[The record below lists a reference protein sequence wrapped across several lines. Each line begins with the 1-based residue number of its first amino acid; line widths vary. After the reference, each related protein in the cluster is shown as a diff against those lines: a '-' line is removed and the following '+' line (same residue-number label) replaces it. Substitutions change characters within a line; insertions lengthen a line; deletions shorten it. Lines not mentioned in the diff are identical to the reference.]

1 MKYIYIILLSLI
13 FNQVHFTDIPDN
25 TGVNHL
31 VVIENVIG
39 LEPGDEIGL
48 FDTNGL
54 TNSGDC
60 SSEYGELLV
69 GAGIYTGEQLN
80 IVGVGSVDFCD
91 FTGGYQLAGWVEDN
105 LITIKVWDA
114 SQDYEYEVSP
124 AFENDNSLWGDN
136 FGFSVVSELDGYI
149 YGCTDSEALNYNPL
163 ATYNDDSCIY
173 TVVQDL
179 LLDGVILNS
188 VSLYNDPLN
197 SNIDEI
203 FGDTDIILVTND
215 QGGYYIPGN
224 GFNSIGQWETGKG
237 YQVLVGGFNDVNVS
251 IEGYPIDATNTSVT
265 LLPFLLNNVAYLLD
279 APTSIES
286 VFEDLPIVFAADDQ
300 GHYYIPGS
308 GVNTIDS
315 SGGMQ
320 PGKGYKILISGIEA
334 IDFVYGEASD
344 EGLGRNLS
352 LVGASENYNVTR
364 TGISH
369 PIIIDEL
376 SGLISD
382 GDELVAYAD
391 GVPVG
396 VTTINTDDTNL
407 LVAWKSLYE
416 YGIDTDGYYD
426 GDQIELRL
434 FSQELGEELMVT
446 YSFNADSYGELP
458 VTVGSI
464 HVHNQSAV
472 PVEFGLEQNYPNPFN
487 PSTTI
492 DVSVASDT
500 QITLNIYDINGRL
513 VSTLADGVYDTGY
526 HSFVWNGLDQ
536 TGNKV
541 SAGIYFYSLQAE
553 GMSITK
559 KMMLMK

>member
-1 MKYIYIILLSLI
+1 M
-13 FNQVHFTDIPDN
+13 
-25 TGVNHL
+25 
-31 VVIENVIG
+31 NV
-39 LEPGDEIGL
+39 E
-48 FDTNGL
+48 F
-54 TNSGDC
+54 
-60 SSEYGELLV
+60 
-69 GAGIYTGEQLN
+69 
-80 IVGVGSVDFCD
+80 IV
-91 FTGGYQLAGWVEDN
+91 
-105 LITIKVWDA
+105 
-114 SQDYEYEVSP
+114 
-124 AFENDNSLWGDN
+124 
-136 FGFSVVSELDGYI
+136 
-149 YGCTDSEALNYNPL
+149 
-163 ATYNDDSCIY
+163 
-173 TVVQDL
+173 
-179 LLDGVILNS
+179 
-188 VSLYNDPLN
+188 
-197 SNIDEI
+197 
-203 FGDTDIILVTND
+203 
-215 QGGYYIPGN
+215 
-224 GFNSIGQWETGKG
+224 ETGKG

-251 IEGYPIDATNTSVT
+251 VEGYPIDASNTSVT
-265 LLPFLLNNVAYLLD
+265 LQPFLLNNIAYLLD
-279 APTSIES
+279 SPTSIES
-286 VFEDLPIVFAADDQ
+286 AFEGLPIVFVADDQ
-300 GHYYIPGS
+300 GHYYIPGNN
-308 GVNTIDS
+308 VNTIDS

-320 PGKGYKILISGIEA
+320 PGKGYQVLISGTES
-334 IDFVYGEASD
+334 IDFVYGEAND
-344 EGLGRNLS
+344 AGLGRNLS
-352 LVGASENYNVTR
+352 VVGASENYNVTR

-369 PIIIDEL
+369 PIVIDGL
-376 SGLISD
+376 SGLVSD

-416 YGIDTDGYYD
+416 YGVDTDGYYD

-446 YSFNADSYGELP
+446 TSFNAESYGELP
-458 VTVGSI
+458 VTIGSI
-464 HVHNQSAV
+464 HVHNQTAV

>member
-1 MKYIYIILLSLI
+1 M
-13 FNQVHFTDIPDN
+13 
-25 TGVNHL
+25 L
-31 VVIENVIG
+31 VV
-39 LEPGDEIGL
+39 
-48 FDTNGL
+48 
-54 TNSGDC
+54 
-60 SSEYGELLV
+60 
-69 GAGIYTGEQLN
+69 
-80 IVGVGSVDFCD
+80 
-91 FTGGYQLAGWVEDN
+91 
-105 LITIKVWDA
+105 
-114 SQDYEYEVSP
+114 
-124 AFENDNSLWGDN
+124 
-136 FGFSVVSELDGYI
+136 
-149 YGCTDSEALNYNPL
+149 
-163 ATYNDDSCIY
+163 
-173 TVVQDL
+173 
-179 LLDGVILNS
+179 
-188 VSLYNDPLN
+188 
-197 SNIDEI
+197 
-203 FGDTDIILVTND
+203 
-215 QGGYYIPGN
+215 
-224 GFNSIGQWETGKG
+224 
-237 YQVLVGGFNDVNVS
+237 
-251 IEGYPIDATNTSVT
+251 
-265 LLPFLLNNVAYLLD
+265 
-279 APTSIES
+279 
-286 VFEDLPIVFAADDQ
+286 ADDQ
-300 GHYYIPGS
+300 GHYYIPEYDL
-308 GVNTIDS
+308 NTIDS

-320 PGKGYKILISGIEA
+320 PGKGYKILISGTES
-334 IDFVYGEASD
+334 IDFVYGEAND
-344 EGLGRNLS
+344 AGLGRNLS
-352 LVGASENYNVTR
+352 VVGASENYNVTR

-369 PIIIDEL
+369 PIVIDGL
-376 SGLISD
+376 SGLVSD

-416 YGIDTDGYYD
+416 YGVDTDGYYD

-446 YSFNADSYGELP
+446 ASFNAESYGELP
-458 VTVGSI
+458 VTIGSI
-464 HVHNQSAV
+464 HVHNQTAV